1 MRVEAESVGER
12 QHRREDQSSEN
23 YHHDI
28 YDHHGHHD
36 HHDHHD
42 NHDHRHIQYDILL
55 IIIDH
60 DHH

>member
-12 QHRREDQSSEN
+12 QHRREDQSSEH
-23 YHHDI
+23 YHLD
-28 YDHHGHHD
+28 YLDHHD

-42 NHDHRHIQYDILL
+42 NHDHRHIQNDILL
-55 IIIDH
+55 IIINH